1 VAGAPAG
8 PVRSG
13 PPTDPEDRQDPWTWS
28 EALSAEG
35 YVLQV
40 ADSPE
45 GPWQDY
51 TGGTAVI
58 DGSNVAL
65 MHVSGGT
72 KKFFRLHKP

>member
-1 VAGAPAG
+1 LHFVSPATG
-8 PVRSG
+8 DEVSDKVSDQG
-13 PPTDPEDRQDPWTWS
+13 T
-28 EALSAEG
+28 A
-35 YVLQV
+35 
-40 ADSPE
+40 
-45 GPWQDY
+45 QDY